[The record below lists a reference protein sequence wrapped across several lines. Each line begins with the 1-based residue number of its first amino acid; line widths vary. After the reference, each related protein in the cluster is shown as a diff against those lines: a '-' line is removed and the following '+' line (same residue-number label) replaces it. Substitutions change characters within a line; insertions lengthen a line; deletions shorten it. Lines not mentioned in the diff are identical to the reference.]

1 MDPFDNMDIEDMLNN
16 PLKNVDMTGSKPRRA
31 EKSGGPVGAPPPIR
45 SSIAP
50 AARLS
55 ESDFN
60 RMGKNHPMDDRVLSL
75 EKNLI
80 IADEKND
87 TLRRIIEEQ
96 NDRIAKIEE
105 ELAIL
110 REHLLDDD
118 TDNRETGDG
127 E

>member
-1 MDPFDNMDIEDMLNN
+1 MDSFDNMDIEDMLNN
-16 PLKNVDMTGSKPRRA
+16 PLKNVDMTGNKPRRA
-31 EKSGGPVGAPPPIR
+31 EKPGGTGGAPPPIR

-50 AARLS
+50 AARLT
-55 ESDFN
+55 ESDFT
-60 RMGKNHPMDDRVLSL
+60 RMDKNHPMDDRVLSL

-96 NDRIAKIEE
+96 NNRIAKIEE

-110 REHLLDDD
+110 REHLIDDD
-118 TDNRETGDG
+118 TGSRETDDD